1 MKRITAFSLALL
13 VGLIIFILV
22 NTLLIQAHVGEIT
35 AIGIS
40 LALGSFHIG
49 LVIVSWK
56 RYKRRSSYEYRA
68 MSLYTDVR
76 KHLVTVQGL
85 IPQISSFE
93 MFELLTEFCEDAET
107 LLQKFEEKNPTSR
120 ITSATMLG
128 AHLLLIERD
137 LLPQYLELQNEPRY
151 LHDAAEKLTR
161 AQSAIKRFH
170 ELLLNTITALEDGD
184 DIRFEAA
191 IKILDPGDRIQK
203 TGTKHSPL
211 STT

>member
-13 VGLIIFILV
+13 VGFIIFILV
-22 NTLLIQAHVGEIT
+22 NTLLIQAHVSEIV
-35 AIGIS
+35 AFGIS
-40 LALGSFHIG
+40 LALGSFHLG
-49 LVIVSWK
+49 LVLVSWK

-68 MSLYTDVR
+68 LNLYTDVR
-76 KHLVTVQGL
+76 KHLVTVRAL

-93 MFELLTEFCEDAET
+93 MVKLLKEFCEDAEI

-137 LLPQYLELQNEPRY
+137 LLPQYIELQNEPRY

-203 TGTKHSPL
+203 PDTKHSPI